1 MIVLS
6 LLFAEALVCANLSE
20 FFRNKYMA
28 TQLHPAKSKV
38 YDQSFSDRRL
48 LLFNCGENVSIM
60 CFIHIANFAK
70 RFMCGDFLILN
81 NQQCRNIEYPMLRH
95 C

>member
-28 TQLHPAKSKV
+28 TQL